1 MNNNIIY
8 GLILFA
14 VIYFISKKKKKLTP
28 EEIAAIEAE
37 QIKQEEDRKKSEAIK
52 EEETKKIEAIKE
64 EERKERLR
72 IRAEEDAKLLND
84 MHNST
89 HRVYFSYSLVNEDSP
104 IYLVHP
110 NTNSIIDLSET
121 TLKKLYADGWRLQD
135 IDKTGK
141 SAQLEDFNFIIRL
154 SKN

>member
-1 MNNNIIY
+1 
-8 GLILFA
+8 
-14 VIYFISKKKKKLTP
+14 
-28 EEIAAIEAE
+28 
-37 QIKQEEDRKKSEAIK
+37 
-52 EEETKKIEAIKE
+52 
-64 EERKERLR
+64 
-72 IRAEEDAKLLND
+72 

>member
-8 GLILFA
+8 GLIFFTVFYL
-14 VIYFISKKKKKLTP
+14 ILKKKKRLTP

-37 QIKQEEDRKKSEAIK
+37 EIKKEEERKKAEAIK
-52 EEETKKIEAIKE
+52 EEV
-64 EERKERLR
+64 RKERAR
-72 IRAEEDAKLLND
+72 VIAEEEAKMLNE
-84 MHNST
+84 MLTST

-110 NTNSIIDLSET
+110 NTNSIIDRSQT
-121 TLKKLYADGWRLQD
+121 SLKKLYVDGWRLLD

-141 SAQLEDFNFIIRL
+141 SAQLEDMNFIVRL

>member
-8 GLILFA
+8 GLIFFA
-14 VIYFISKKKKKLTP
+14 ILYYFSKKKKKLTP

-37 QIKQEEDRKKSEAIK
+37 RLEKA
-52 EEETKKIEAIKE
+52 
-64 EERKERLR
+64 EERKKAEAIQEEKRKERAR
-72 IRAEEDAKLLND
+72 IKAEEEAKILNE
-84 MHNST
+84 MLTST

-110 NTNSIIDLSET
+110 NTNSIMDSSET
-121 TLKKLYADGWRLQD
+121 SLKKLYVDGWRLLD

-141 SAQLEDFNFIIRL
+141 SAQLEDFNFIVRL